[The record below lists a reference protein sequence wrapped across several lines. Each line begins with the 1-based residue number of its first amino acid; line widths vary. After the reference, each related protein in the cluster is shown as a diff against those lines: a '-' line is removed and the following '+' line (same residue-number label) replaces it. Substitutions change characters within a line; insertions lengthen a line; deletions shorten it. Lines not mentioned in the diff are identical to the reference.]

1 MQERAFQINDTKGD
15 KIILNYKIGRK
26 IADNVSKYEKFD
38 SDVLEIT
45 SPQIFRVL
53 IKWMED
59 LEETITKTS

>member
-1 MQERAFQINDTKGD
+1 MQERAFQINDTKGE

-53 IKWMED
+53 IKWM
-59 LEETITKTS
+59 